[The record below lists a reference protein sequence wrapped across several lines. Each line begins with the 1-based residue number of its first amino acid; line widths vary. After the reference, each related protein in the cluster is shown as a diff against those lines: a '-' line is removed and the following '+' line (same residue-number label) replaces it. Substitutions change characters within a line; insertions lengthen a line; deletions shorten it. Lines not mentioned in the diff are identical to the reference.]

1 MSDFNSEELNVLTQQ
16 VLRQLDTWEI
26 SPEKSV
32 QLLGVSEEVK
42 PRQLQSY
49 RTGLKTLSAD
59 SLERMGHIVGIGE
72 ALRTTYPFS
81 AAMQIKWLNQVHRRF
96 AGKTPLEVMMQEG
109 VDGLLKVRVE
119 LDCTYGYAL
128 ADAQYQ
134 KSKEQSA

>member
-1 MSDFNSEELNVLTQQ
+1 MSDFNTEELNVLTQQ

-81 AAMQIKWLNQVHRRF
+81 AAMQIKWLNQIHRRF